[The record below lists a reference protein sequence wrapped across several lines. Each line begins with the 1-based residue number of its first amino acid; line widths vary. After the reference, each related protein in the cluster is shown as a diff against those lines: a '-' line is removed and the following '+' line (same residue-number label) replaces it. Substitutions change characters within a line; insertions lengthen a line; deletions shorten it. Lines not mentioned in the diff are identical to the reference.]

1 MKRSD
6 LVIRVGGSLIQHG
19 HLNDRIYLMRLDPAD
34 TDLVLDWIEDT
45 RLKEGYSK
53 VFAKVPSGSAAAF
66 LNAGFRIEAEIP
78 GYFPDGSACLF
89 LGKYTRS
96 SRRSIAESRVAEI
109 LGVAEERAGKG
120 HPLLKKGY
128 SIREALV
135 SDSDVLAGIY
145 ASVFPSYPFPI
156 DDPDFISDS
165 IADGKTRFFML
176 CKGDHLI
183 AASSAELDPLSKTVE
198 MTDFATLPSAR
209 GTGAA
214 GALLDQ
220 MERVVRD
227 DDYHLAYT
235 ICRAEEPP
243 VNILF
248 SRGGYRY
255 AGTLPNNTQISG
267 GFESMNVWY
276 KPLLRSPSSY

>member
-6 LVIRVGGSLIQHG
+6 PVIRMGESLIQYG
-19 HLNDRIYLMRLDPAD
+19 ANNDRIYLMRLDPKD
-34 TDLVLDWIEDT
+34 TDLVLNWIEET
-45 RLKEGYSK
+45 LSKEGYSK
-53 VFAKVPSGSAAAF
+53 VFAKVPSASAPPF
-66 LNAGFRIEAEIP
+66 LNAGFAIEAEIP

-89 LGKYTRS
+89 LGKYTISARKS
-96 SRRSIAESRVAEI
+96 YNTSRVAEI
-109 LGVAEERAGKG
+109 LSVAEERAGEG
-120 HPLLKKGY
+120 HPPLMEGY
-128 SIREALV
+128 SIREALI
-135 SDSDVLAGIY
+135 SDSDALAGIY

-176 CKGDHLI
+176 CEGVHLI
-183 AASSAELDPLSKTVE
+183 AASSAELDLLSKTVE

-214 GALLDQ
+214 GALLDH

-227 DDYHLAYT
+227 DAFHLAYT

-276 KPLLRSPSSY
+276 RPLLRAPLFY